1 MVNHQLGIAKVWSSI
16 SDSNCWRYLDRIGG
30 GVGKSELRP
39 TAVMED
45 DDEYKTHQPPK
56 IPTIVA
62 FWVIDVTRARQKN
75 M

>member
-1 MVNHQLGIAKVWSSI
+1 
-16 SDSNCWRYLDRIGG
+16 LDRIGG

-56 IPTIVA
+56 IPTMVA
-62 FWVIDVTRARQKN
+62 FWVIDVTWARQKN